1 MRTVRQRPKVHAI
14 ICDLGP
20 GRGHL
25 LELFAAPAKEPQLKV
40 VLQDGLPNRRQNPL
54 GLAEDTLDGG
64 ARRLHQ
70 YHKSHGLLEV
80 DERADLVQEPRPPP
94 LPDPASFLSRIVMP
108 VTEPLHPSRSRRR
121 RLLLPVSLPRGGGS
135 HFPPFS
141 CRFRPAQLVI
151 VLRSHIHFVWVD
163 GGGLR
168 APIRNTWASDPRIS
182 HTFCMGICST
192 LGAQKFH
199 FPPR

>member
-40 VLQDGLPNRRQNPL
+40 VLQDVLPNGRQNPL

-70 YHKSHGLLEV
+70 YHESHGLLEV

-108 VTEPLHPSRSRRR
+108 VT
-121 RLLLPVSLPRGGGS
+121 
-135 HFPPFS
+135 
-141 CRFRPAQLVI
+141 
-151 VLRSHIHFVWVD
+151 
-163 GGGLR
+163 GLCASGR
-168 APIRNTWASDPRIS
+168 AS
-182 HTFCMGICST
+182 G
-192 LGAQKFH
+192 
-199 FPPR
+199 